1 MQEQK
6 ILIGHGAGGK
16 LSQKLIHEVFVKHF
30 NNSHL
35 RNMGDSSIVETT
47 SKTAFTTDSYVVDP
61 IIFPGGNI
69 GSLAVSGT
77 VNDLLVCGAVPQYL
91 SAGFII
97 DFNL

>member
-47 SKTAFTTDSYVVDP
+47 SKTAFSVYFRVLFPWLNAFFYHRINRKIIEDP
-61 IIFPGGNI
+61 KRKCHCRINGNHRKTF
-69 GSLAVSGT
+69 A
-77 VNDLLVCGAVPQYL
+77 
-91 SAGFII
+91 F
-97 DFNL
+97 